1 MESFFKQGEN
11 GEDIFI
17 IEQGT
22 AELFVRVSLE
32 QENKVAEFHKF
43 DHFGEL
49 SIFNGRQRSATAK
62 ARGATSG
69 VIISGNI
76 FSLIKL
82 VRKPGYVS
90 VLKKLLMRPQTHLG
104 NDKPSYKC

>member
-1 MESFFKQGEN
+1 MQSRSKRGWRAFFKQGEN

-32 QENKVAEFHKF
+32 QENKVAEFHKS

-49 SIFNGRQRSATAK
+49 SIFNGRQRSRQLRPEA
-62 ARGATSG
+62 
-69 VIISGNI
+69 
-76 FSLIKL
+76 
-82 VRKPGYVS
+82 
-90 VLKKLLMRPQTHLG
+90 LLRE
-104 NDKPSYKC
+104 